1 MAVQQG
7 IVAAE
12 DLRPELD
19 RVRSHPFR
27 RALAATL
34 ADIVGGSESL
44 NELDCLAP
52 SRSSPPWRGSFTR
65 AGGVTRRAPQARRT
79 PRGQIVRD
87 ATWPEFGVGS
97 LVAFS

>member
-1 MAVQQG
+1 MAIQQG

-19 RVRSHPFR
+19 RVRSHPLR

-44 NELDCLAP
+44 NELDLLAMC
-52 SRSSPPWRGSFTR
+52 RARGIPDPER
-65 AGGVTRRAPQARRT
+65 QQARRT
-79 PRGQIVRD
+79 PSGQIVRD

>member
-1 MAVQQG
+1 M
-7 IVAAE
+7 AAE

-44 NELDCLAP
+44 DELDFLAKG
-52 SRSSPPWRGSFTR
+52 RARGIPDPER
-65 AGGVTRRAPQARRT
+65 QQARRT

>member
-1 MAVQQG
+1 MAIQQG

-44 NELDCLAP
+44 NELDLLAP

-65 AGGVTRRAPQARRT
+65 AGGVTLRAPPART
-79 PRGQIVRD
+79 P
-87 ATWPEFGVGS
+87 GVGS

>member
-1 MAVQQG
+1 MAIQQG

-19 RVRSHPFR
+19 GVRRHPLR

-34 ADIVGGSESL
+34 ADIVDGSESL
-44 NELDCLAP
+44 DELDFLAMC
-52 SRSSPPWRGSFTR
+52 RSSPPWRGSFTR
-65 AGGVTRRAPQARRT
+65 AGGVTLRAPPART
-79 PRGQIVRD
+79 P
-87 ATWPEFGVGS
+87 GVGS

>member
-1 MAVQQG
+1 MAIQQG

-19 RVRSHPFR
+19 GVRRHPLR

-34 ADIVGGSESL
+34 ADIVDGSESL
-44 NELDCLAP
+44 DELAFLAMC
-52 SRSSPPWRGSFTR
+52 RARGIPDPER
-65 AGGVTRRAPQARRT
+65 QQARRT